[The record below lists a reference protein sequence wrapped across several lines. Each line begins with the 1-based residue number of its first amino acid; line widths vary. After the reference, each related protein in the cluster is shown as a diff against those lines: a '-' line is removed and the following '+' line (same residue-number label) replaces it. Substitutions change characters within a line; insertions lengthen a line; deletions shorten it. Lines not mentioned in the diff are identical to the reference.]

1 LCGIFDPDANIYMKD
16 KTIIVTKEDTIM
28 LQTIFSNLST
38 LALEASTSVD
48 LSSVATPIVQLMNS
62 ILEPLIMVV
71 GALGAVWCVL
81 LGVKLAKA
89 DEPQEREKAKMALK
103 NAIAGYVLI
112 FVLVV
117 VLRLTIGPLFKWMQ
131 GNKSTLEGTFI
142 LMRNFFNF

>member
-1 LCGIFDPDANIYMKD
+1 
-16 KTIIVTKEDTIM
+16 M